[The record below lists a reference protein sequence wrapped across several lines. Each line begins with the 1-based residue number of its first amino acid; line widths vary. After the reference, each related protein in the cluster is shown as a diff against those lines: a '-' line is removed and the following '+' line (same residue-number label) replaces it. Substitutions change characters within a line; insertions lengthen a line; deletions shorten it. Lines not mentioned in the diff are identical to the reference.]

1 MMFGHNG
8 FPTIRHI
15 DDVLPALD
23 GRKNFAIK
31 RGDGYTAIDY
41 LYVDDDTFDDPMRR
55 ECRGIKF
62 GADGRIIAR
71 PYHKFFN
78 LGEKPETQQ
87 GLIDWTLAHVVLE
100 KLDGSMVHP
109 ALVGG
114 ALVWM
119 TRAGIT
125 PISIDAGRH
134 AEAAGYATQCR
145 KLIEDGMTPIFEWC
159 SPRNQIVI
167 RYPEDRLILTAARRI
182 ETGDYL
188 SVEDHAFAAVRKYG
202 QSVADL
208 AAFLA
213 HTRDLKDQEGYVVR
227 FDTGAMLKIKADDYV
242 LRHKA
247 RDSLLLEKNVLKIV
261 LEDATDDVIP
271 LLAPDDAARL
281 DAYRVEVLRSVQRHA
296 DRIRDTVA
304 RAKAELGDDR
314 KRFATEVAAAAEPIW
329 KFPMFVVWNG
339 ADPREAVT
347 SVLLKYCGS
356 QTGVD
361 EIRPLLDGLWWKPPE
376 GEIEAG

>member
-1 MMFGHNG
+1 MFGLNG

-15 DDVLPALD
+15 DDVLPAIA
-23 GRKNFAIK
+23 GRKEFALK
-31 RGDGYTAIDY
+31 RGEGYVAIDY
-41 LYVDDDTFDDPMRR
+41 VYADGETFDDPIRR

-62 GADGRIIAR
+62 GTDGRIIAR

-87 GLIDWTLAHVVLE
+87 GLIDWTLDHVVLE

-109 ALVGG
+109 ALLGD

-125 PISIDAGRH
+125 PISIDAGQH
-134 AEAAGYATQCR
+134 AEASGYAAQCR
-145 KLIEDGMTPIFEWC
+145 QLIADGFTPIFEWC

-182 ETGDYL
+182 ETGEYL
-188 SVEDHAFAAVRKYG
+188 TVDGSAFEAVRKYG

-213 HTRDLKDQEGYVVR
+213 HTRELKDQEGYVVR
-227 FDTGAMLKIKADDYV
+227 FHSGAMLKIKADDYV

-261 LEDATDDVIP
+261 LEDATDDVLP

-281 DAYRVEVLRSVQRHA
+281 DAYRTQILAKVEGHVS
-296 DRIRDTVA
+296 RIRDAVA
-304 RAKAELGDDR
+304 KAKAELGEDK
-314 KRFATEVAAAAEPIW
+314 KRFALEVMAGTPLIW
-329 KFPMFVVWNG
+329 KGPMFAIWDG
-339 ADPREAVT
+339 RDPREAVRT
-347 SVLLKYCGS
+347 TLLLRCGS
-356 QTGVD
+356 QTDVD
-361 EIRPLLDGLWWKPPE
+361 AIRPILDGMRWKAPE
-376 GEIEAG
+376 GEQEES

>member
-1 MMFGHNG
+1 MFGLKG

-15 DDVLPALD
+15 DDVLPAIA
-23 GRKNFAIK
+23 GRKEFAIK

-41 LYVDDDTFDDPMRR
+41 LYVDGDTFDDPIRR
-55 ECRGIKF
+55 ELRGIKF

-87 GLIDWTLAHVVLE
+87 GLIDWSLDHVVLE

-109 ALVGG
+109 ALLGG
-114 ALVWM
+114 ELVWM

-125 PISIDAGRH
+125 PISTEAGRH
-134 AEAAGYATQCR
+134 AEAAGYTAQCR
-145 KLIEDGMTPIFEWC
+145 RLIEDGFTPIFEWC
-159 SPRNQIVI
+159 SPKNQIVI
-167 RYPEDRLILTAARRI
+167 LYPEDRLILTAARRI
-182 ETGDYL
+182 QSGDYL
-188 SVEDHAFAAVRKYG
+188 TPEGIAFEEVRKYG

-227 FDTGAMLKIKADDYV
+227 FHSGAMLKIKADHYV

-271 LLAPDDAARL
+271 LLSADDAARL
-281 DAYRVEVLRSVQRHA
+281 DAYRVAVIAVVTRHA
-296 DRIRDTVA
+296 DWIRDTVSK
-304 RAKAELGDDR
+304 AKAELGADK
-314 KRFATEVAAAAEPIW
+314 KRFALEVVAGMDPIW
-329 KFPMFVVWNG
+329 KWPMFVTFDG
-339 ADPREAVT
+339 GDPRDAVLA
-347 SVLLKYCGS
+347 VLLRYCGA

-361 EIRPLLDGLWWKPPE
+361 EIRPHLDGVHWKAPE
-376 GEIEAG
+376 GAAEAS